1 MFWQVSPSFR
11 TAINV
16 PENIWPQFREKLHA
30 VGVSLVKSDGKQEQL
45 EAIQTDWSADLH
57 TDVVLDVDKPASP
70 TSGAVGT

>member
-1 MFWQVSPSFR
+1 M
-11 TAINV
+11 
-16 PENIWPQFREKLHA
+16 
-30 VGVSLVKSDGKQEQL
+30 GVSLVKSDGKQEQL